1 MIAAVAVAEGK
12 SLSCNEMWSAGFFAG
27 LFAGLTAGLTA
38 RSSLLYHHL
47 RYDDLLLG
55 DALHLAETP
64 VCDGG
69 GRVFD
74 DVPIPRSDVSEASI
88 RTCRVIRV
96 VFSEFSRVLCCW
108 SWGHW
113 VGCS

>member
-1 MIAAVAVAEGK
+1 MIAVVVVVVK
-12 SLSCNEMWSAGFFAG
+12 SLSCNEMWSAG
-27 LFAGLTAGLTA
+27 LFAGLTA

-47 RYDDLLLG
+47 RHDDLLLG
-55 DALHLAETP
+55 DALHWGEAP
-64 VCDGG
+64 VSDGG
-69 GRVFD
+69 DRVFD
-74 DVPIPRSDVSEASI
+74 HVPIPRNDVSEASI

-96 VFSEFSRVLCCW
+96 VFSESSRVLCCW